1 MVWVAKL
8 RYHAT
13 WASSLQKQWIVDA
26 TIPISGQHPRSTPPF
41 QPLPACKNTSDDAQ
55 QLREEGDHV
64 GPGPSDYGSGN
75 IVWIYWGYRDYVG
88 YNVVT
93 LG

>member
-1 MVWVAKL
+1 MHTILEILFYLFGEYYIL
-8 RYHAT
+8 R
-13 WASSLQKQWIVDA
+13 L
-26 TIPISGQHPRSTPPF
+26 QHPRSTPPF

-55 QLREEGDHV
+55 QLREEGDNV

-75 IVWIYWGYRDYVG
+75 IVWIYWGYRDFVG